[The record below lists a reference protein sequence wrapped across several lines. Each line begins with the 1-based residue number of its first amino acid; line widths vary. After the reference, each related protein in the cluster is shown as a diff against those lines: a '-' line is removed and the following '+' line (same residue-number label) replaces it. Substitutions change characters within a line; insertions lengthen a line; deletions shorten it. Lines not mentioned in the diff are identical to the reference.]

1 MTKKNLVVGAIIAAV
16 VFGVS
21 CSDDFPSLSTKAPTK
36 LLFTANLT
44 PDQEKPTAATGVS
57 SKGTSDVTVL
67 DTNLIRVET
76 RVSTI
81 DSVTQSHIHA
91 GDANTACPI
100 MVFLVANV
108 AAGRAPVTG
117 TDVTLS
123 VVDINRAT
131 TFLSPFTFDSLM
143 FRIKNGTAYTNV
155 HTRKYPG
162 GEIRGQI
169 VPK

>member
-1 MTKKNLVVGAIIAAV
+1 MTKQKLVVGALVAAA

-21 CSDDFPSLSTKAPTK
+21 CSDDFPTLSTKAPAK
-36 LLFTANLT
+36 LAFTAAMT
-44 PDQEKPTAATGVS
+44 PAQEKPNPATGVNS
-57 SKGTSDVTVL
+57 SGTSDVTVL

-91 GDANTACPI
+91 GDANTAGPI
-100 MVFLVANV
+100 MVFLLSNV
-108 AAGRAPVTG
+108 SAGRAPITG
-117 TDVTLS
+117 TDRTLS
-123 VVDINRAT
+123 VVDIVRTT
-131 TFLSPFTFDSLM
+131 TFISPFNFDSLM
-143 FRIKNGTAYTNV
+143 FRIKNGTAYVNV
-155 HTRKYPG
+155 HTRRYPG

>member
-1 MTKKNLVVGAIIAAV
+1 MTSKNFVVGAIVAAV
-16 VFGVS
+16 AFGVS
-21 CSDDFPSLSTKAPTK
+21 CSDSFPSLSTKAPTK
-36 LLFTANLT
+36 LFFTANLT
-44 PDQEKPTAATGVS
+44 PDQEKPNPATGVS

-91 GDANTACPI
+91 GDANTAGPI
-100 MVFLVANV
+100 MVFLLANV

-117 TDVTLS
+117 TDQQLS
-123 VVDINRAT
+123 VVDIGRNT
-131 TFLSPFTFDSLM
+131 TFLAPFTFDSLM